1 MTGEAPQRPHEPPR
15 QGLLDT
21 NILILR
27 RWIDPAELPDEM
39 AISAVTLAELS
50 AGPHQ
55 VRSNSEQDMYDEHEE
70 RARRTE
76 ALQRAES
83 EFDPV
88 PFDAEAAR
96 IYGRVTAAV
105 VTAGRKPRRRIA
117 DLMIAATA
125 IAEALPLYT
134 TNPGDYAGLEKLVRL
149 VRVVP
154 VPRPPLAHE
163 KSETTQ

>member
-1 MTGEAPQRPHEPPR
+1 MSDEAGGSSR

-21 NILILR
+21 NVLILR
-27 RWIDPAELPDEM
+27 RWIDPAQLPDEM

-50 AGPHQ
+50 AGPSQ
-55 VRSNSEQDMYDEHEE
+55 VRSNSEQNLYDEHEE

-105 VTAGRKPRRRIA
+105 VAAGRKPRRRVA

-125 IAEALPLYT
+125 IAEGLPLYT
-134 TNPGDYAGLEKLVRL
+134 TNPGDYAGLERL
-149 VRVVP
+149 ISIKP
-154 VPRPPLAHE
+154 VSRPPLPNE
-163 KSETTQ
+163 RP